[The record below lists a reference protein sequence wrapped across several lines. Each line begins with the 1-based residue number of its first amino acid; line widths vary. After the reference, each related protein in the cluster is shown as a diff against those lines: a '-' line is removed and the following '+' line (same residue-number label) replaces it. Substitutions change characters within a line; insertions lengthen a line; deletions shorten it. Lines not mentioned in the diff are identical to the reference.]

1 MRGRQFTQ
9 LLDDLRD
16 ELDINSDPA
25 VGSAATPG
33 LKRVLKRT
41 YESLYD
47 GYDWPHLNQI
57 FDRITLNAGQRYY
70 DFPEDMDYDNL
81 EEAKVWWGGQPHD
94 LFRGIGFEQYAVYD
108 SENGGRS
115 DPVTHWDVRKVGD
128 KEMIEVWPVPS
139 GTGQALQFKGKTK
152 FKPLVDEADLCLIDS
167 EIVVLYAAAEK
178 LPAKKRGD
186 INAKILAAQTRL
198 GIVKARSKAG
208 SSSFR
213 MGLSGVKTSLSRGVT
228 IRVGR

>member
-1 MRGRQFTQ
+1 MRGRQFIQ

-25 VGSAATPG
+25 VGSSATPG

-47 GYDWPHLNQI
+47 SYDWPHLRQV

-70 DFPEDMDYDNL
+70 DFPDDMDYDKL
-81 EEAKVWWGGQPHD
+81 EVTKVWWGGQPHD
-94 LFRGIGFEQYAVYD
+94 LNRGISFAQYAVYD
-108 SENGGRS
+108 SESDERS
-115 DPVTHWDVRKVGD
+115 DPVTHWDVRKVGN
-128 KEMIEVWPVPS
+128 KEMLEVWPIPS
-139 GTGQALQFKGKTK
+139 GTGQAIQFIGKTK
-152 FKPLVDEADLCLIDS
+152 FRPLVDESDLCLLDS
-167 EIVVLYAAAEK
+167 EIVILFAAAEK

-186 INAKILAAQTRL
+186 IQLKIAAAQARL
-198 GIVKARSKAG
+198 GIVKARSKAA
-208 SSSFR
+208 STSFR
-213 MGLSGVKTSLSRGVT
+213 MGLSGQSRPHPGVT